1 MHPTP
6 VGSGKG
12 GLFRRLALPFSL
24 FVLGASLSLV
34 AWLQG
39 MNRDRSLREFEETAR
54 ENARFVERLRLPRS
68 PELARN
74 LSEVLGVGVGFFRA
88 GEAVA
93 GLPSELVPVVPR
105 LAEEEPRSTR
115 SGRWDLA
122 IAPVAGEPVHLVLLR
137 ETAPLAP
144 DPATWLLPSLIVT
157 ALGGGLAAL
166 VARRIV
172 LPLGALTRWLPN
184 LDRDSPD
191 PLPATVTARHDE
203 IGTLARSL
211 EESHRRLR
219 EETERRRQSE
229 RLAALGRIA
238 TSLAHE
244 IRNPAAAIRLHADLL
259 SNEAG
264 PESKESIDL
273 IRDEVDRIT
282 DLVNQWLFVA
292 RGAPPRTTPHDL
304 VALTRRVLARLAP
317 QFDHARV
324 TATLSGAD
332 SATVNADGPRLEQV
346 VRNLLLNAMQAM
358 PEGGTIRVAITTDDK
373 EALLEITDQGR
384 GFSEEALQR
393 WSEPFFSEREGG
405 MGLGLTLADEVMQGH
420 SGSIGVANDPDGG
433 ARVSCRIG
441 LTPTEAS

>member
-1 MHPTP
+1 M
-6 VGSGKG
+6 
-12 GLFRRLALPFSL
+12 
-24 FVLGASLSLV
+24 
-34 AWLQG
+34 
-39 MNRDRSLREFEETAR
+39 
-54 ENARFVERLRLPRS
+54 
-68 PELARN
+68 
-74 LSEVLGVGVGFFRA
+74 
-88 GEAVA
+88 
-93 GLPSELVPVVPR
+93 
-105 LAEEEPRSTR
+105 
-115 SGRWDLA
+115 
-122 IAPVAGEPVHLVLLR
+122 HLVLLR

-191 PLPATVTARHDE
+191 ALPATVTGRHDE
-203 IGTLARSL
+203 IGALARSL

-264 PESKESIDL
+264 PESKDSIDL

-324 TATLSGAD
+324 TATISGAE
-332 SATVNADGPRLEQV
+332 SAMVDADGPRLEQV
-346 VRNLLLNAMQAM
+346 MRNLLLNAMQAM
-358 PEGGTIRVAITTDDK
+358 PEGGTI
-373 EALLEITDQGR
+373 
-384 GFSEEALQR
+384 EEALANAAEALSGWLFVAVKENQDVPAPSVHHGR
-393 WSEPFFSEREGG
+393 TYHRVEPDMDVTVPLLILWTRKKKGLTQNQMAEALGVSQQAYRKLEIPGKSNPRLKTLSRLCGT
-405 MGLGLTLADEVMQGH
+405 LGLELQLRP
-420 SGSIGVANDPDGG
+420 VA
-433 ARVSCRIG
+433 
-441 LTPTEAS
+441 